1 MLRWLTLALVALV
14 VIAAPASAASITGQ
28 YVEARTCDVYTGPC
42 FANADT
48 GLTGKHAVMAWK
60 VEKGKLDNVSLD
72 GLTIVA
78 VVQASDTLGLLQTGP
93 SKAVLIVDAK
103 ADVAQRKA
111 LIKLAKQQAGDLLG
125 NVIAIEKSA
134 VDLTMC
140 ECKENVCVRLQAG
153 AAKIETRCL
162 DKHHDK
168 ACGNES
174 NYYPPLVKGV
184 KAKAAMAVEHSFTGQ
199 GLNETWSDS
208 DRRGAYVGSFL
219 TR

>member
-14 VIAAPASAASITGQ
+14 VIAAPVSAASITGQ

-72 GLTIVA
+72 GLSIVA

-93 SKAVLIVDAK
+93 ANAVLIIDEK
-103 ADVAQRKA
+103 ADAAQRKA
-111 LIKLAKQQAGDLLG
+111 LIQLARNQAGDLLG
-125 NVIAIEKSA
+125 NVIAVEKSA

-140 ECKENVCVRLQAG
+140 ECKEDVCVRLQAG

-174 NYYPPLVKGV
+174 NYYPPLAKGV
-184 KAKAAMAVEHSFTGQ
+184 KAKAAMATEHSFSGK
-199 GLNETWSDS
+199 GFNENWKDLN
-208 DRRGAYVGSFL
+208 RRGAYVGSFEV
-219 TR
+219 R